1 MLVVAEYRIILG
13 MKPKRAGHSGSPEA
27 RARLRAMVETAP
39 SMPGVYQFL
48 SGTREVLYVG
58 KAADLRKRLRSYL
71 STAASVP
78 IKTARMMERVSG
90 IDTTVCDTPK
100 EALILENNLI
110 KAHQPRYNILFRD
123 DKSYPFISLDQG
135 HQFPGLFFSR
145 SVGRR
150 GHRYFG
156 PYADS
161 RSVRRT
167 LSLLQKIFRL
177 RSCSPAFFKNRSRPC
192 LQYHLKR
199 CSAPCT
205 GEIGAADY
213 AADLNRAVLFL
224 EGRGGELESS
234 LVAPMQKASERQ
246 DYERAGRYR
255 DMIGEVRSVQQQY
268 RVLQPGTQWDAVACC
283 ADGASVCVQVSVIR
297 DGVNFGNR
305 NYMQRRGAGAS
316 QHLPTVLAA
325 FIAKRYLA
333 PELKGSRLSE
343 ILLNH
348 GLADQAS
355 LQEAI
360 SAHVGRK
367 VLLRSGSLRGA
378 RQRLLQSAMDNAV
391 QRLRQRGPALT
402 EEDGGG
408 ILAPLAK
415 FLRME
420 SLEVAEC
427 FDVSHTGGVATTASC
442 VVFGSNGPDKGSYRR
457 FNIGKVAAGDD
468 YAAIAQAVRRRY
480 SRLLK
485 SGAALPQ
492 LVVIDGGKGQ
502 VRAVAAELRELGCAD
517 QLELLGVTKAP
528 GRRSGEESLVDARGR
543 SVKLPSDPK
552 VWRPLLQ
559 LRDEAHRFALAGHRR
574 RRGKIPSS
582 LLAVPGVGKAR
593 RDLLLRHFGGLRGLR
608 EASRVQLLGVPGI
621 GRSLADAIYQQLHS

>member
-1 MLVVAEYRIILG
+1 
-13 MKPKRAGHSGSPEA
+13 
-27 RARLRAMVETAP
+27 MVETAP
-39 SMPGVYQFL
+39 SMPGVYRFL
-48 SGTREVLYVG
+48 SGNDELLYVG
-58 KAADLRKRLRSYL
+58 KASDLRKRLRSYL
-71 STAASVP
+71 STAANVP
-78 IKTARMMERVSG
+78 VKTTRMMERVGSIG
-90 IDTTVCDTPK
+90 TTVCDTPK
-100 EALILENNLI
+100 DALILENNLI

-123 DKSYPFISLDQG
+123 DKSYPFIRLDQE

-145 SVGRR
+145 NVSGR

-177 RSCSPAFFKNRSRPC
+177 RSCGPIFFKNRSRPC

-205 GEIGAADY
+205 GEISAADY

-234 LVAPMQKASERQ
+234 LMEPMQKASERQ
-246 DYERAGRYR
+246 NYELAGRYR

-283 ADGASVCVQVSVIR
+283 SDGASVCVQVFVIR

-305 NYMQRRGAGAS
+305 NYTQKRGAGAS

-325 FIAKRYLA
+325 FVAKHYLA

-348 GLADQAS
+348 ELADQAQ

-360 SAHVGRK
+360 SAHMGRK
-367 VLLRSGSLRGA
+367 VLLRSGSLRGS
-378 RQRLLQSAMDNAV
+378 RQRLLQSAIDNAV
-391 QRLRQRGPALT
+391 QHMRQRSSALAA

-408 ILAPLAK
+408 ILLPLAK

-420 SLEVAEC
+420 RLDVAEC

-442 VVFGSNGPDKGSYRR
+442 VVFGSNGPNKSSYRR
-457 FNIGKVAAGDD
+457 FNIGKVVAGDD
-468 YAAIAQAVRRRY
+468 YAAIAQAARRRY

-502 VRAVAAELRELGCAD
+502 VRAVAAALRELGCED
-517 QLELLGVTKAP
+517 QVELLGVTKAP

-574 RRGKIPSS
+574 RRGKIPSL
-582 LLAVPGVGKAR
+582 LLAIPGVGKAR

-608 EASRVQLLGVPGI
+608 QASRSQLLGVPGI
-621 GRSLADAIYQQLHS
+621 GRSLVDVIYKQLHS